1 MQALPSSVGLTGQ
14 ITELERET
22 IRRVAWRLLPM
33 LVACY
38 FVAYLDRV
46 NVGFASL
53 TMNKALGFSSAVYG
67 LGGGIFFLGYF
78 IFEVPSNVLLSKV
91 GARRW
96 IARILVTWGI
106 ISACTALISGPISF
120 YSVRFLL
127 GVAEAGFFPG
137 IILYLT
143 WWFPSYYRSRIVG
156 MFMAA
161 IPLSNI
167 LGSLVSGELLNL
179 NGWMGLAGWQWLFI
193 LEALPA
199 VILGVAFWLTM
210 TDWPSE
216 AHWLTEDQRNW
227 LTSRLD
233 AERAQRE
240 SIHRLS
246 LREALTNRHVLLLS
260 LVYFGGTFSGYGI
273 VLFQPQIVHRLAA
286 GFGMT
291 GLINAIPYVFAAAA
305 MVWWGR
311 HSDQTGER
319 PRHVALAYSVG
330 AAGLIATALMTDPVL
345 TMVMLVIA
353 AMGQSSTG
361 PTFWSLPTA
370 MLSGAA
376 AAGGIALINALGN
389 LGGFFG
395 PYVFGLVRDATGGS
409 FTYGLMILALGP
421 ITSATV
427 VLMLGHDR
435 RLEHIPGRS
444 DGTIAPSSAAA
455 PRSVRSAP

>member
-1 MQALPSSVGLTGQ
+1 MQEVPSGAGLAHEIGD
-14 ITELERET
+14 LERQT
-22 IRRVAWRLLPM
+22 IARVARRLLPLLM
-33 LVACY
+33 ACY

-67 LGGGIFFLGYF
+67 FGAGIFFLGYF

-106 ISACTALISGPISF
+106 ISAATALVSGPLSF

-127 GVAEAGFFPG
+127 GIAEAGFFPG

-156 MFMAA
+156 VFMAA

-167 LGSLVSGELLNL
+167 LGSLVSGVLLDL
-179 NGWMGLAGWQWLFI
+179 DGWFGIAGWQWLFI
-193 LEALPA
+193 LEAVPA
-199 VILGVAFWLTM
+199 VVLGVVFWFYM

-216 AHWLTEDQRNW
+216 AHWLTDEQRDW
-227 LTSRLD
+227 LTARLD
-233 AERAQRE
+233 SERSR
-240 SIHRLS
+240 
-246 LREALTNRHVLLLS
+246 REAIRHYSLKQALMDKRVLLLS

-273 VLFQPQIVHRLAA
+273 ALFQPQIVHRLAE

-291 GLINAIPYVFAAAA
+291 GVINAIPYVFAAGA
-305 MVWWGR
+305 MVLWGR
-311 HSDQTGER
+311 HSDHTGER
-319 PRHVALAYSVG
+319 PRHVAIAYAVG
-330 AAGLIATALMTDPVL
+330 AVGLIATAMMTDPVL
-345 TMVMLVIA
+345 TMVMLVVA

-370 MLSGAA
+370 MLSGTA

-395 PYVFGLVRDATGGS
+395 PYLFGLIKDATGGN
-409 FTYGLMILALGP
+409 FTYGLMVIALGP
-421 ITSATV
+421 IMSASI
-427 VLMLGHDR
+427 VLALGHDR
-435 RLEHIPGRS
+435 RLEHIPARE
-444 DGTIAPSSAAA
+444 APA
-455 PRSVRSAP
+455 RR

>member
-1 MQALPSSVGLTGQ
+1 MEATSSHAVPVHA
-14 ITELERET
+14 ITTLERQT
-22 IRRVAWRLLPM
+22 IARVSRRLLP
-33 LVACY
+33 LLIACY

-67 LGGGIFFLGYF
+67 FGGGIFFLGYF
-78 IFEVPSNVLLSKV
+78 IFEVPSNILLSKI

-106 ISACTALISGPISF
+106 ISACTALITGPASF

-127 GVAEAGFFPG
+127 GLAEAGFFPG

-156 MFMAA
+156 IFMAA

-167 LGSLVSGELLNL
+167 LGSLVSGVLLDL
-179 NGWMGLAGWQWLFI
+179 DGWIGIAGWQWLFI
-193 LEALPA
+193 LEAAPA
-199 VILGVAFWLTM
+199 IVLGVVFWFFM
-210 TDWPSE
+210 TDWPSQ
-216 AHWLTEDQRNW
+216 AHWLTAEQRDW
-227 LTSRLD
+227 LTTRLD

-240 SIHRLS
+240 AIRSFS
-246 LREALTNRHVLLLS
+246 LKQALLDRRVLLLS

-291 GLINAIPYVFAAAA
+291 GVINAIPYVFAAAA
-305 MVWWGR
+305 MVLWGR
-311 HSDQTGER
+311 HSDHTGER
-319 PRHVALAYSVG
+319 PRHVALAYSVS
-330 AAGLIATALMTDPVL
+330 AAGLIATAMMSDPIM

-353 AMGQSSTG
+353 AMGQASTG
-361 PTFWSLPTA
+361 PTFWTLPTA
-370 MLSGAA
+370 MLSGTA

-395 PYVFGLVRDATGGS
+395 PYVFGLIKDATGGS
-409 FTYGLMILALGP
+409 FMYGLMVIALGP
-421 ITSATV
+421 IMSAAV
-427 VLMLGHDR
+427 VLALGHDR
-435 RLEHIPGRS
+435 RLEHIPARQASVGR
-444 DGTIAPSSAAA
+444 
-455 PRSVRSAP
+455 